1 MKSKLL
7 LQLIETRLILN
18 DAPFIVEIMIFLPL
32 LPMYCANNLYIN
44 NSIHFF
50 YLWNTGLNTASFHS
64 PSPHLPPKTAT
75 KVIAFISHKKWLH

>member
-32 LPMYCANNLYIN
+32 FPMYCVNNLYN
-44 NSIHFF
+44 SKSIHFF
-50 YLWNTGLNTASFHS
+50 YLWNTGLETGSFHS
-64 PSPHLPPKTAT
+64 PSPHPPKHPQCLSVLAP
-75 KVIAFISHKKWLH
+75 KGI